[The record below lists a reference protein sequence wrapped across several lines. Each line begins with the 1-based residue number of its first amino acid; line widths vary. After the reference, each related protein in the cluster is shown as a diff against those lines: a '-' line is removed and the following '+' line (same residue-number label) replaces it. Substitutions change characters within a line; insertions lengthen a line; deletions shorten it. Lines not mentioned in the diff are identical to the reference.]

1 MKPDSLLILNR
12 SAADG
17 RAGEQDAAVRQSF
30 ETHFAFANR
39 RIVVVPTHA
48 AVKATARAFRASC
61 RRRGVILSGGGAGT
75 LRAVVEGLCATD
87 LAPPPFGEVA
97 VAPLRLGSG
106 NILARSFGVSADP
119 DIAIANAARN
129 VCDGLI
135 RPCSVMRWD
144 IDGLSHFATSLIGLG
159 QFGRIP
165 GDLARFHTGW
175 ARVSRLLANG
185 MGVERR
191 TAIEYRTAM
200 AVRATNSCLR
210 RSCVE
215 EVDLYVGR
223 AGERQSVR
231 LLAGAILNFPI
242 AGIPLPDVAE
252 AGQAELSGL
261 ILDLSQFKLSRPRLS
276 RLSLAVRKDEPVQI
290 QLVRQVPTE
299 MFLDEDPLTF
309 ERDLRIQIAGM
320 LGIILGA
327 GPQNIASRSSAA
339 ESRLFET
346 SRNERSS

>member
-17 RAGEQDAAVRQSF
+17 RAGEQDAVARQSF

-39 RIVVVPTHA
+39 RTVVVPTHA

-61 RRRGVILSGGGAGT
+61 RQGAVILSGGGAGT

-87 LAPPPFGEVA
+87 LTPPPFGEVV

-106 NILARSFGVSADP
+106 NMLARTFGVSADP
-119 DIAIANAARN
+119 NIAIANAARN
-129 VCDGLI
+129 TRDGLV
-135 RPCSVMRWD
+135 RPCSVMRCD
-144 IDGLSHFATSLIGLG
+144 IDGQVHFATSLIGLG

-165 GDLARFHTGW
+165 GDLARFHDGW
-175 ARVSRLLANG
+175 PRVSRLLANG
-185 MGVERR
+185 IGVERR

-200 AVRATNSCLR
+200 AMRTTNGCLR
-210 RSCVE
+210 RTCVE
-215 EVDLYVGR
+215 EVDLSAGK
-223 AGERQSVR
+223 AGERQRVR

-242 AGIPLPDVAE
+242 AGIPLPNAAE

-261 ILDLSQFKLSRPRLS
+261 ILDLSQFAFS
-276 RLSLAVRKDEPVQI
+276 RLRLNRFPLAVRKDEPFQI

-299 MFLDEDPLTF
+299 FFLDEDPLTF
-309 ERDLRIQIAGM
+309 EKNLRIQIAGM
-320 LGIILGA
+320 LGIIPGA
-327 GPQNIASRSSAA
+327 GPQNIAPRSDAADSRH
-339 ESRLFET
+339 FET